1 MTDETYQERALER
14 AVELVRDARYL
25 VAMTGAGISVE
36 SGIPPFR
43 GPGGLWTKYGE
54 PPMNGYQQFQADPKT
69 WWERR
74 LSGADVRPES
84 ASFETAAPNP
94 GHFALSQLER
104 LGILKYVVTQNV
116 DNLHQEAGSI
126 NVVHIH
132 GNRTRLRCVRCSAR
146 FPRDEVRITYDTLPP
161 RCPECGTGIIKG
173 DGVMFGE
180 PIPMDAMAI
189 CQDEAQK
196 ADTVLLI
203 GTSGTVY
210 PAAELPVM
218 SKRRGAAIIEVNP
231 YETAHT
237 PLADL
242 LLRGPSGVVLEE
254 LARRI
259 AAAVGA
265 PE

>member
-1 MTDETYQERALER
+1 MADESYSERALER
-14 AVELVRDARYL
+14 AVELVLSSHYL

-74 LSGADVRPES
+74 LRGDDVRPE
-84 ASFETAAPNP
+84 AAAFDTAQPNP
-94 GHFALSQLER
+94 GHYALATLER
-104 LGILKYVVTQNV
+104 LGLLKYVVTQNV
-116 DNLHQEAGSI
+116 DNLHQEAGSV

-146 FPRDEVRITYDTLPP
+146 FARDDARISYDPLPP
-161 RCPECGTGIIKG
+161 HCPECGTGIIKG

-189 CQDEAQK
+189 CQDEALK

-231 YETAHT
+231 YDTSHT

-242 LLRGPSGVVLEE
+242 ILRGPSGVVLEE
-254 LARRI
+254 LARRV
-259 AAAVGA
+259 AAVAA